1 MKQLAAIVGYYMFGY
16 LIFWTFLHETNLFP
30 KIWVE
35 QNFNIAIYIWI
46 FFFIIPL
53 MLIALGT
60 EYIKNRISDFK
71 SLNSSIKWPLY
82 ILLFGVWDLMFG
94 FAFLLFSYFEV
105 THVTMIIA
113 NSLFIT
119 GTYLT
124 FLSFSIAKRLQSS
137 RSGSNYGK

>member
-1 MKQLAAIVGYYMFGY
+1 MKQLFAIVAYYMFGY

-30 KIWVE
+30 KVWV
-35 QNFNIAIYIWI
+35 QDNFNIAIYIWI

-53 MLIALGT
+53 MLIALGS

-71 SLNSSIKWPLY
+71 TLNGEVKWPLY

-94 FAFLLFSYFEV
+94 FAYLLFLYFEIS
-105 THVTMIIA
+105 HVTMIIA

-124 FLSFSIAKRLQSS
+124 FLSFSIAKKLQLSK
-137 RSGSNYGK
+137 RN